1 MKHLPTLKKPLLIAL
16 FLSIST
22 FFVNCSQEDD
32 INAQKLSIS
41 NFVQAQTNLTTLGI
55 ALERTNLL
63 ATLNGDTKY
72 TLFAPT
78 NEAFDSF
85 LLDNGFA
92 NINAV
97 PTTTLREILLNHVVT
112 QVKTANDLPYTGYLK
127 TLAVG
132 NVSDNN
138 LSLFIN
144 KTNGVVLNGISE
156 VTAANNNVS
165 NGIVH
170 VVDAVIG
177 LPTIVTHV
185 SANPNF
191 NSLSSLLT
199 TTGQPDY
206 LTTLSGSGSFT
217 LFAPYNTALTAL
229 NNELPGGVAALT
241 SAQLTKVLNY
251 HVVSG
256 NYLASD
262 LSEGQVLSTL
272 ETPQSIK
279 VLLSTGPKL
288 KDANN
293 RNCSIVIT
301 DIQCTNGVIHVLSQA
316 LRPTL

>member
-1 MKHLPTLKKPLLIAL
+1 M
-16 FLSIST
+16 
-22 FFVNCSQEDD
+22 
-32 INAQKLSIS
+32 
-41 NFVQAQTNLTTLGI
+41 
-55 ALERTNLL
+55 
-63 ATLNGDTKY
+63 
-72 TLFAPT
+72 
-78 NEAFDSF
+78 
-85 LLDNGFA
+85 
-92 NINAV
+92 
-97 PTTTLREILLNHVVT
+97 REILLNHVVT

-229 NNELPGGVAALT
+229 NNELLGGVAALS
-241 SAQLTKVLNY
+241 SAQLTKILNY

-293 RNCSIVIT
+293 RNCSIIIT

>member
-206 LTTLSGSGSFT
+206 LTTLSSSGSFT